1 MHQIID
7 KKNKVAIYL
16 IFLLILSTTSGKFKE
31 KQQFYT
37 SKINVTGLSKSE
49 NLQILNKLNKLIYQN
64 IFIQSKHGINKIIA
78 EYNIVEQYSVKKV
91 YPSSFNINI
100 KPTELIA
107 KVSNN
112 SQLLIGANG
121 KLIVD
126 KMNNEILPIIEG
138 EFSSKKFLKFKKNIE
153 NSKFSFNRF
162 KTLYFFPSGRW
173 DVLTINNILIK
184 LPRDSLIQSLDLA
197 YKIIADSQFESK
209 NIIDLRVKNQL
220 IIQ

>member
-1 MHQIID
+1 
-7 KKNKVAIYL
+7 
-16 IFLLILSTTSGKFKE
+16 LILSTTSGKFKE
-31 KQQFYT
+31 KQHFYT

>member
-1 MHQIID
+1 MHQITD

-16 IFLLILSTTSGKFKE
+16 IFLLILSTTSGKFTE

-64 IFIQSKHGINKIIA
+64 IFIQSKQGINKIIA
-78 EYNIVEQYSVKKV
+78 EHNIVEQYSVKKI
-91 YPSSFNINI
+91 YPSSLNINI
-100 KPTELIA
+100 EPTELIA

-112 SQLLIGANG
+112 NQLLIGANG

-162 KTLYFFPSGRW
+162 KTLYLFPSGRW

-184 LPRDSLIQSLDLA
+184 LPRDSLLQSLDLA
-197 YKIIADSQFESK
+197 HKIIADSQFEDK
-209 NIIDLRVKNQL
+209 NIIDLRVMNQL

>member
-1 MHQIID
+1 MRQIID

-16 IFLLILSTTSGKFKE
+16 IFLLILSTTTEKFKE

-64 IFIQSKHGINKIIA
+64 IFIQSKQAINKIFA

-91 YPSSFNINI
+91 YPSSFNIKI

-126 KMNNEILPIIEG
+126 KANNEILPIIEG
-138 EFSSKKFLKFKKNIE
+138 EFNSKKFLKFKKNIE

-173 DVLTINNILIK
+173 DVLTNNNILIK
-184 LPRDSLIQSLDLA
+184 LPRDSLLQSLDLA
-197 YKIIADSQFESK
+197 YKIIADSQFEGK

>member
-1 MHQIID
+1 MHQITD
-7 KKNKVAIYL
+7 KRNKVAIYL
-16 IFLLILSTTSGKFKE
+16 IFLLILSTTSGKFAE

-64 IFIQSKHGINKIIA
+64 IFIQSKQEINKIIA
-78 EYNIVEQYSVKKV
+78 EHNIVEQYSVKKI
-91 YPSSFNINI
+91 YPSSLNINI
-100 KPTELIA
+100 EPTELIA

-112 SQLLIGANG
+112 NQLLIGANG

-126 KMNNEILPIIEG
+126 KINNEILPIIEG
-138 EFSSKKFLKFKKNIE
+138 EFSSKKFLEFKKNIE

-162 KTLYFFPSGRW
+162 KTLYLFPSGRW
-173 DVLTINNILIK
+173 DVRTINNILIK
-184 LPRDSLIQSLDLA
+184 LPRDSLLQSLDFA
-197 YKIIADSQFESK
+197 HKIIADSQFEGK
-209 NIIDLRVKNQL
+209 NIIDLRVMNQL

>member
-1 MHQIID
+1 MHQITD

-16 IFLLILSTTSGKFKE
+16 IFLLILSTTSGKFTE

-64 IFIQSKHGINKIIA
+64 IFIQSKQGIHKIIA
-78 EYNIVEQYSVKKV
+78 EHNIVEQYSVKKI
-91 YPSSFNINI
+91 YPSSLNINI
-100 KPTELIA
+100 EPTELIA

-112 SQLLIGANG
+112 NQLLIGANG

-162 KTLYFFPSGRW
+162 KTLYLFPSGRW
-173 DVLTINNILIK
+173 DVQIG
-184 LPRDSLIQSLDLA
+184 RA
-197 YKIIADSQFESK
+197 H
-209 NIIDLRVKNQL
+209 V
-220 IIQ
+220 